1 MKTVFLCS
9 LCHNG
14 IWGGALYLA
23 NQALTYR
30 TGKLT
35 VSEEYRSLT
44 LPVSEIQEITW
55 KWRIFPLA
63 VFCMKDG
70 RTHRFLIF
78 RKGAFCK
85 AYREWCQGEVTP

>member
-9 LCHNG
+9 LCHKG
-14 IWGGALYLA
+14 ILGGALYLGD
-23 NQALTYR
+23 QTLTYR

-55 KWRIFPLA
+55 KWRIFPMA
-63 VFCMKDG
+63 VFAMKDG
-70 RTHRFLIF
+70 LAHRFLIF
-78 RKGAFCK
+78 RKRAFCRS
-85 AYREWCQGEVTP
+85 YQELCQGR

>member
-9 LCHNG
+9 LCHKG
-14 IWGGALYLA
+14 ILGGALYLG

-55 KWRIFPLA
+55 KWRFFPMA
-63 VFCMKDG
+63 VFAMKDG
-70 RTHRFLIF
+70 STHRFLIF
-78 RKGAFCK
+78 RKRAFCR
-85 AYREWCQGEVTP
+85 AYQELRQGR

>member
-9 LCHNG
+9 LCHKG
-14 IWGGALYLA
+14 ILGGALYLEDH
-23 NQALTYR
+23 ALTYR

-55 KWRIFPLA
+55 EWRLFPMAVLA
-63 VFCMKDG
+63 MKDG
-70 RTHRFLIF
+70 STHRFLIF
-78 RKGAFCK
+78 RKSAFVK
-85 AYREWCQGEVTP
+85 AYQKLCQGR

>member
-9 LCHNG
+9 LCHKG
-14 IWGGALYLA
+14 ILGGAMYLGD
-23 NQALTYR
+23 QALTYR

-55 KWRIFPLA
+55 KWRIFPMA
-63 VFCMKDG
+63 VFAMKDG
-70 RTHRFLIF
+70 STHHFLIF
-78 RKGAFCK
+78 RKRAFVK
-85 AYREWCQGEVTP
+85 AYQELCQGR